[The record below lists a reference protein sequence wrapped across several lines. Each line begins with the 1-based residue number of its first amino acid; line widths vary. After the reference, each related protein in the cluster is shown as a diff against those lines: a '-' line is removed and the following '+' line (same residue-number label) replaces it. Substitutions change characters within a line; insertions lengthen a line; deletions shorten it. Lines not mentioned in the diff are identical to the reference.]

1 MKAIKIFF
9 LLAIA
14 VISGS
19 SVIIF
24 SGVVDVAADKPH
36 GKFVYWLLQETREN
50 SIAKASENIIVP
62 DLSDFELLLT
72 GGVDYEFMC
81 AGCHLA
87 PGLKQSD
94 MSLGLYPA
102 PTNLSLTYE
111 KQVKQGEKNEA
122 AQARNFWIIKHG
134 VKASG
139 MPAWGKTHNDQR
151 IWAMVA
157 FLDRLP
163 TLTPEQYQI
172 LTAID

>member
-1 MKAIKIFF
+1 MKVMKIVF
-9 LLAIA
+9 LLAIL
-14 VISGS
+14 VISGG

-36 GKFVYWLLQETREN
+36 GKIVYWLLQETREN
-50 SIAKASENIIVP
+50 SIAKASANITVP

-72 GGVDYEFMC
+72 GAADYGFMC
-81 AGCHLA
+81 AACHLA
-87 PGLKQSD
+87 PGQKESD

-102 PTNLSLTYE
+102 PTNFSLTYK
-111 KQVKQGEKNEA
+111 KQIKQDGNNEV

-134 VKASG
+134 IKASG
-139 MPAWGKTHNDQR
+139 MPAWGKTHDDQR

-157 FLDRLP
+157 FLEHLP

>member
-1 MKAIKIFF
+1 MKVIKILA
-9 LLAIA
+9 LLAI
-14 VISGS
+14 VIISGS

-36 GKFVYWLLQETREN
+36 GKFVYWLLQQTREN

-72 GGVDYEFMC
+72 GGVDYDFMC
-81 AGCHLA
+81 AACHLA
-87 PGLKQSD
+87 PGQKQSD
-94 MSLGLYPA
+94 MSLGMYPA

-111 KQVKQGEKNEA
+111 KPIKQGTNNEV

-134 VKASG
+134 IKASG
-139 MPAWGKTHNDQR
+139 MPAWGKTHDDQR
-151 IWAMVA
+151 IWALVA